1 MKLECYIKL
10 KIWSLVVT
18 ILRQH
23 WSTLEEELYIYIYI
37 YEITQTQKIK
47 CMDFF
52 FIKYLFIAQQILS

>member
-1 MKLECYIKL
+1 MLYKTKNMVAGRNHSKTALVYFRYIFL
-10 KIWSLVVT
+10 
-18 ILRQH
+18 
-23 WSTLEEELYIYIYI
+23 YIYI